1 MRETIGSI
9 DERGRSQQWLTRGK
23 GWSLSLDSIVV
34 REYVIP
40 VVPGISLAT
49 PRIRSG

>member
-1 MRETIGSI
+1 MSEI
-9 DERGRSQQWLTRGK
+9 GRSFGKLTIARQP
-23 GWSLSLDSIVV
+23 LSHASIVA

-40 VVPGISLAT
+40 AVPGISLAT